1 MLMDFVDYLSNNTSL
16 SDTSIHHYESG
27 FRTISKQMLEAKIIS
42 KPLEEM
48 EIFELE
54 VTIFLIFQN
63 DDFKKKDLI
72 GNKMYSNA
80 LKQYQ
85 TFIKSTKENS
95 AANLINAVKND
106 SVLKPTEKEAII
118 KARIGQ
124 GDFRNSLIKKYN
136 GKCIVTG
143 INDTRLL
150 IASHVKP
157 WSVSNNQERID
168 VENGFLLSPLYDKMF
183 DLGLITF
190 TNDGQ
195 IKLSSTIKQ
204 NNRITMDIDT
214 EKIHSLGISTRLKA
228 NLDYHRDVIFLR

>member
-1 MLMDFVDYLSNNTSL
+1 MLIDFVDYLNNNTSL

-27 FRTISKQMLEAKIIS
+27 FRTISKQMQESKLIS

-48 EIFELE
+48 EIAELE
-54 VTIFLIFQN
+54 VAIFLILQ
-63 DDFKKKDLI
+63 DDAFLKKDST

-85 TFIKSTKENS
+85 AFVKSTKEN
-95 AANLINAVKND
+95 NAKSLED
-106 SVLKPTEKEAII
+106 SVKKDSSLKPTEKEMII

-124 GDFRNSLIKKYN
+124 GDFRKSLIEKYA
-136 GKCIVTG
+136 GKCIITG
-143 INDTRLL
+143 INDKRLL
-150 IASHVKP
+150 VASHIKP

-183 DLGLITF
+183 DLGLMTF
-190 TNDGQ
+190 TDEGQ

-204 NNRITMDIDT
+204 NNRFIINIDT
-214 EKIHSLGISTRLKA
+214 EKSYDLHISSKLKS

>member
-1 MLMDFVDYLSNNTSL
+1 MLIDFVDYLENNTSL

-27 FRTISKQMLEAKIIS
+27 FRTISKQMLESKVIS

-48 EIFELE
+48 EIVELE
-54 VTIFLIFQN
+54 IALFLILQN
-63 DDFKKKDLI
+63 DDFKKKDST

-85 TFIKSTKENS
+85 SFIKSTKENK
-95 AANLINAVKND
+95 AKNLVDEVKND
-106 SVLKPTEKEAII
+106 AILKTTEKETII

-124 GDFRNSLIKKYN
+124 GDFRKSLIEKYN

-143 INDTRLL
+143 INDSRLL
-150 IASHVKP
+150 IASHIKP

-183 DLGLITF
+183 DLGLMTF
-190 TNDGQ
+190 TNEGQ

-204 NNRITMDIDT
+204 NSKIIMNIDT
-214 EKIHSLGISTRLKA
+214 EKFYELNVSSRLKD